1 MRGSIATGL
10 MVVALVAQPDT
21 SSACSRIWR
30 EPSPERARDEAAAV
44 FAGLVTA
51 VTLET
56 KWIDSSARLSSECRT
71 LISDDEARVALCE
84 QGEVAVRFRVFKSWK
99 GATAD
104 ELIVRTDS
112 QVTMCGV
119 DFGLGRIYLVYAIGE
134 VGGALKT
141 SRCLQTRTIGEAKGD
156 VDVLGPPERDVFQQ
170 GLQQKP
176 PTP

>member
-1 MRGSIATGL
+1 

-21 SSACSRIWR
+21 SSACSCVWR
-30 EPSPERARDEAAAV
+30 ERSPERERDAAAAV
-44 FAGLVTA
+44 FTGLVTA

-56 KWIDSSARLSSECRT
+56 KWIDSLAERPSDCRT
-71 LISDDEARVALCE
+71 LISGDKRVALCE
-84 QGEVAVRFRVFKSWK
+84 QAEVAVRFRVFKSWK
-99 GATAD
+99 GAAAD

-119 DFGLGRIYLVYAIGE
+119 DFHVGQIYLVYAIGE

-141 SRCLQTRTIGEAKGD
+141 SRCLHTRAIGEAKGD
-156 VDVLGPPERDVFQQ
+156 IDVLGSPERDVFEQ
-170 GLQQKP
+170 GLQQGP